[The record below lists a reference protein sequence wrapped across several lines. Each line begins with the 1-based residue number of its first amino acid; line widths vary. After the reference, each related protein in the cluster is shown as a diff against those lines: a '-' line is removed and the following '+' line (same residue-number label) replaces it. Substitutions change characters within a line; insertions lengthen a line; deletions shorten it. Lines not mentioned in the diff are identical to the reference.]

1 MASNERNNRETEK
14 KSSSLPKAIKTKQG
28 ITEKE
33 IKIAKEFN
41 KYFTSVGTAL
51 ASKIPVV
58 TKDVSEYLP
67 YCNTSMVH
75 KELSFQ
81 EFEKAFKTLKRNKA
95 IGCDG
100 LNGNI
105 IIDVYNSIKVILFKN
120 FKASLEEAVLP
131 EKPKITKV
139 IPVSKK
145 ADKVSV

>member
-1 MASNERNNRETEK
+1 MKEIIGKQKT

-28 ITEKE
+28 ITEKKSE
-33 IKIAKEFN
+33 IAKEFN
-41 KYFTSVGTAL
+41 KHFTSVGPAL
-51 ASKIPVV
+51 ASKIPIV
-58 TKDVSEYLP
+58 TKDVSKYLSQ
-67 YCNTSMVH
+67 CNASMKH
-75 KELSFQ
+75 KQLSLQ
-81 EFEKAFKTLKRNKA
+81 EFEKVFKTLKRNKA
-95 IGCDG
+95 TGRDG